1 MPEELKNVK
10 NVTSKFTNPRLYWCN
25 PFERGSQMEF
35 DPPPGVEFPT
45 WKVGRTSL
53 TQLLNPRWMLHLSV
67 AVKAVRYTVCQLYC
81 LLCVSL
87 NQSHALLWTCCLDVF
102 MHKIRDNTLSSPG
115 IAMTKD

>member
-45 WKVGRTSL
+45 WKV
-53 TQLLNPRWMLHLSV
+53 
-67 AVKAVRYTVCQLYC
+67 
-81 LLCVSL
+81 
-87 NQSHALLWTCCLDVF
+87 
-102 MHKIRDNTLSSPG
+102 
-115 IAMTKD
+115 